1 MKVWMKRW
9 VRKSQVLHYAN
20 GKIYLQ
26 VLMCQKMFR
35 QSSKLQIVFRCTNIT
50 EFIKEKKCELQ
61 GGLGRDV
68 LHFR

>member
-1 MKVWMKRW
+1 MKVWMRRW
-9 VRKSQVLHYAN
+9 VRKSQVLHYFS

-35 QSSKLQIVFRCTNIT
+35 QRSKLQIVFRYTNII

-61 GGLGRDV
+61 KGVGRDV
-68 LHFR
+68 LHFG